1 MKVLEVVGEPI
12 LHGGQEKFIDNLY
25 INIDDPNIV
34 MDVLTPYYVDNQV
47 FCEHVE
53 DKGGTVHSLGY
64 KFEPGKGRGHLKEP
78 IKKYIAKNKYD
89 LVHIHSGSISFLAYA
104 AMAAKSAGVDRIIV
118 HSHATASPS
127 LKHSIVR
134 SVYGRIVEGN
144 AAIFCAC
151 SYDAGKDAFPIASK
165 HNKVIVISNGI
176 NLADYTRNKTKRNTI
191 REELHISP
199 NEYVIGHVGR
209 FSLSKNHRFLVDLFS
224 LVLKQIPEAR
234 LLLIGDGE
242 LRNEIESMS
251 ERLGLKKKIIFTGN
265 IDNVADYFQ
274 AMDIFLFPS
283 SFEGFGYVALEAQA
297 AGIPCIISDGVPDE
311 TMIGENIIK
320 LQLNEPLIWREKILE
335 NKDAEP
341 VDNSRAITEA
351 GYDIESTIS
360 KVLEIYRT

>member
-25 INIDDPNIV
+25 INIDDHNIV
-34 MDVLTPYYVDNQV
+34 MDVLTPYFVDNQV
-47 FCEHVE
+47 LCEHVE
-53 DKGGTVHSLGY
+53 DKGGTVYSLGY

-78 IKKYIAKNKYD
+78 IKKYIENGKYD
-89 LVHIHSGSISFLAYA
+89 IVHIHSGSISFLAYA
-104 AMAAKSAGVDRIIV
+104 AIAAKRAGIDRIIV

-134 SVYGRIVEGN
+134 SVYGRLIEGN
-144 AAIFCAC
+144 ATFFCAC
-151 SYDAGKDAFPIASK
+151 SHDAGKDAFPIASK
-165 HNKVIVISNGI
+165 QNKVVVISNGI
-176 NLADYTRNKTKRNTI
+176 KLEDYKRNLTKRNMV
-191 REELHISP
+191 REALHISS

-224 LVLKQIPEAR
+224 LVLKRIPEAK

-242 LRNEIESMS
+242 LRDEIEGMT
-251 ERLGLKKKIIFTGN
+251 ERLGLKDRIIFTGN

-311 TMIGENIIK
+311 TMIGRNIIK
-320 LQLNEPLIWREKILE
+320 LQLNEPLIWQKTILE
-335 NKDAEP
+335 YKDVEP
-341 VDNSRAITEA
+341 VDNSTAITEA

-360 KVLEIYRT
+360 KVLEIYRS